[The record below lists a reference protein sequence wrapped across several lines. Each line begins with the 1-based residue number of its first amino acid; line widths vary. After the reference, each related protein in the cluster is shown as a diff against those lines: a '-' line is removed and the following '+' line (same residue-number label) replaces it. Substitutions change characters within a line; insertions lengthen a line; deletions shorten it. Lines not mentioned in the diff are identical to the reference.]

1 MTLMLTAAMTLCA
14 LLALTETGAADDPP
28 MIDAD
33 VRAEARGG
41 AVRVLVELRVSPS
54 EPSVIEATQNEVLR
68 RLTGTGARLVRRYST
83 SPALALEIDAPAL
96 ARLQEMRDIVT
107 RVRADRISRPF
118 ERR

>member
-1 MTLMLTAAMTLCA
+1 MTPMLTAAMTVFA
-14 LLALTETGAADDPP
+14 LLTLSGTAAADDEP
-28 MIDAD
+28 MIDSD

-68 RLTGTGARLVRRYST
+68 RLAGTGARLARRYST
-83 SPALALEIDAPAL
+83 SPVLALEIDAPAL
-96 ARLQEMRDIVT
+96 ARLQQMRDIVV